1 MASLLWET
9 TVSVYQWGT
18 ALVCLTQAL
27 MQWPIG
33 PTLLMIWPLRTHF
46 CPLASLSTL
55 VLLLGI
61 FLFSFLLTS
70 FLAYQLCSQIA
81 KPKMFCYS
89 WMSLNKWHFFL
100 WLIGFGNM
108 MHFAF
113 FKSFSKVPLCQ
124 MWTLQQHILPKLKA
138 FPETFSYSSLSSY
151 LCLALILV

>member
-33 PTLLMIWPLRTHF
+33 PTLLMIWPLRTHI

-55 VLLLGI
+55 VLLLGTV
-61 FLFSFLLTS
+61 FFFFS
-70 FLAYQLCSQIA
+70 YQA
-81 KPKMFCYS
+81 KPKMFYYS

-108 MHFAF
+108 MHFSF
-113 FKSFSKVPLCQ
+113 FKSYSKVPLCQ

>member
-9 TVSVYQWGT
+9 TVSVCQWGT
-18 ALVCLTQAL
+18 ALACLTRAL
-27 MQWPIG
+27 MLWPIG

-55 VLLLGI
+55 VLLLGKSTI
-61 FLFSFLLTS
+61 FCYFIFFLIPM
-70 FLAYQLCSQIA
+70 CSQFG
-81 KPKMFCYS
+81 KPKMVYYS
-89 WMSLNKWHFFL
+89 WMWLNKWHFFL

-108 MHFAF
+108 MHFSF

-138 FPETFSYSSLSSY
+138 FPETFSYFSLSSY